1 MVNGYWLVEPKHILR
16 SINYMINYTKS
27 WMKKLKKARKSK
39 YRPVKLGLLLSSL
52 CVLIYAYFIEPNW
65 IEINSLQLT
74 LPHLATEFDEYKIV
88 QISDI
93 HVNKWMTQARLN
105 RIFRLVNQQKPD
117 AIAITGDFITRRQ
130 ERFIPNLLA
139 TMGQLAAPDGKFGV
153 LGNHDYWSDAIAISR
168 MMAQTNVLNLA
179 NSFQT
184 IQRGNAKLYIA
195 GVDDVFVGKNRLDL
209 VIENL
214 PDDGNAAIL
223 LAHEP
228 DFADTSA
235 VTNRFDLQ
243 LSGHSH
249 SGQVRVPFFRPLYL
263 PELGRKYYAG
273 LHQLGSMM
281 VYTNR
286 GLGVTGMHLRFNCRP
301 EITVI
306 TLNVKK

>member
-1 MVNGYWLVEPKHILR
+1 
-16 SINYMINYTKS
+16 
-27 WMKKLKKARKSK
+27 MKKLKKARKSR
-39 YRPVKLGLLLSSL
+39 YRPVKMGLFLSSL

-130 ERFIPNLLA
+130 ERFIPNLTA
-139 TMGQLAAPDGKFGV
+139 TMGQLAAADGKFGV
-153 LGNHDYWSDAIAISR
+153 LGNHDYWSNADAVSHA
-168 MMAQTNVLNLA
+168 MAKTNIFNLA

-195 GVDDVFVGKNRLDL
+195 GVDDVYVGKDRLDL
-209 VIENL
+209 VVQNL
-214 PDDGNAAIL
+214 PEDGNAAIL

-235 VTNRFDLQ
+235 TTGRFDLQ

-249 SGQVRVPFFRPLYL
+249 SGQVRIPFFPPLHL
-263 PELGRKYYAG
+263 PELGKKYYAG
-273 LHQLGSMM
+273 LHHLGSMM

-286 GLGVTGMHLRFNCRP
+286 GLGMTGLHLRFNCRP

-306 TLNVKK
+306 TLNAKK

>member
-1 MVNGYWLVEPKHILR
+1 LVISYWLVEPKNTLIR
-16 SINYMINYTKS
+16 INYIINYTKS

-39 YRPVKLGLLLSSL
+39 YPPVKLGLFLSSL

-74 LPHLATEFDEYKIV
+74 LPHLATKFDEYKIV

-130 ERFIPNLLA
+130 ERFIPNLTA
-139 TMGQLAAPDGKFGV
+139 TMGQLVAQDGKFGV
-153 LGNHDYWSDAIAISR
+153 LGNHDYWSNADAVSQA
-168 MMAQTNVLNLA
+168 MAQTNVFNLA
-179 NSFQT
+179 NTFQT
-184 IQRGNAKLYIA
+184 IQRGDAKLYIA
-195 GVDDVFVGKNRLDL
+195 GVDDIYVGKDRLDL
-209 VIENL
+209 VVQSL

-235 VTNRFDLQ
+235 ATGRFDLQ

-249 SGQVRVPFFRPLYL
+249 SGQVRIPFFPPLHL
-263 PELGRKYYAG
+263 PELGRKYYVG
-273 LHQLGSMM
+273 LHHLGSMM

-306 TLNVKK
+306 TLNAKK

>member
-1 MVNGYWLVEPKHILR
+1 
-16 SINYMINYTKS
+16 
-27 WMKKLKKARKSK
+27 MKKLKKARKSK

-52 CVLIYAYFIEPNW
+52 CILIYAYFIEPNW

-74 LPHLATEFDEYKIV
+74 LPHLAAEFDEYKIV

-117 AIAITGDFITRRQ
+117 AIVITGDFITRRQ
-130 ERFIPNLLA
+130 ERFIPNLTA
-139 TMGQLAAPDGKFGV
+139 TMGQLSARDGKFGV
-153 LGNHDYWSDAIAISR
+153 LGNHDYWSDADAISGA
-168 MMAQTNVLNLA
+168 MAKTNVLNLA

-195 GVDDVFVGKNRLDL
+195 GVDDVFVGKDRLDL
-209 VIENL
+209 VMQNL
-214 PDDGNAAIL
+214 PEDGNATIL

-228 DFADTSA
+228 DFADTS
-235 VTNRFDLQ
+235 VTKNRFDLQ

-249 SGQVRVPFFRPLYL
+249 SGQIRIPFFSPLYL
-263 PELGRKYYAG
+263 PELGKKYYAG
-273 LHQLGSMM
+273 LYQLGSMII
-281 VYTNR
+281 YTNR
-286 GLGVTGMHLRFNCRP
+286 GLGMTGMHLRFNCRP

-306 TLNVKK
+306 TLNPK